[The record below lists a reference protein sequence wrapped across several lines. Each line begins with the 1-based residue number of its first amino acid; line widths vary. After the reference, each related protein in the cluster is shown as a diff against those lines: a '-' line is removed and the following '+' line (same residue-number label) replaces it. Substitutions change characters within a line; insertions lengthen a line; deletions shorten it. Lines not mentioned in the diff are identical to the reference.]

1 MLQKI
6 CNFLVGI
13 VIFVLA
19 VLAGIL
25 IVPRVLGYTSFAVL
39 SGSMTPEISVG
50 SIVFAKETSFD
61 DFEVG
66 DIVTYRLSDEMM
78 VTHRITEIDTSK
90 QEFVTKGDANDAVDA
105 EPIVFS
111 RVVGKVAFH
120 VPYLGY
126 MTIYIKTPIG
136 IAAICGV
143 LFVLILLFFLPDIFK
158 KEEKT
163 ENEKQKVK

>member
-6 CNFLVGI
+6 CNFFIGI
-13 VIFVLA
+13 MILILA

-50 SIVFAKETSFD
+50 SIVFAKETPFE
-61 DFEVG
+61 DFEIG
-66 DIVTYRLSDEMM
+66 DIVTYKLSDEMM
-78 VTHRITEIDTSK
+78 VTHRITEIDNDK
-90 QEFVTKGDANDAVDA
+90 QEFGTKGDANDAVDA

-143 LFVLILLFFLPDIFK
+143 LFILILLFFLPEIFK

-163 ENEKQKVK
+163 KKIENK